1 MTRQF
6 MFQPCEGYE
15 FPLAHLSFGLLDERA
30 FFTGEYVVGINH
42 TLGLDEH
49 STGSSGER
57 HKIALLQLER
67 ITDASRN
74 HHLAPLANPADRL
87 LYRGGCFGSHVFRLS
102 DCQRL

>member
-1 MTRQF
+1 MRQSMVQF
-6 MFQPCEGYE
+6 CQGQVFS
-15 FPLAHLSFGLLDERA
+15 LAHLSFGLLDERA

-74 HHLAPLANPADRL
+74 HHLAPLANLAERL
-87 LYRGGCFGSHVFRLS
+87 LNCRGCFGSVSPAPAPDPR
-102 DCQRL
+102 